1 MSINPIATE
10 APVADDFPSLS
21 FQVDQDICAITARCV
36 SSIILMP
43 DEVVHFPEA
52 PGYCLGVI
60 QLRGQVIPL
69 MDMRTLFGLY
79 PRDPGFGEDSGPQS
93 LVIVIENETTQM
105 GLAVDAV
112 HSVETIVPIDHSHS
126 DSFFAQSQYV
136 TGVGRSEKTGE
147 SLLILNHAALLALC
161 EGLSF

>member
-1 MSINPIATE
+1 MSMNPIPTE
-10 APVADDFPSLS
+10 PVAVDDFPSLS
-21 FQVDQDICAITARCV
+21 FQVDQDLCSITARCV
-36 SSIILMP
+36 SSILLMP

-52 PGYCLGVI
+52 PGYCLGLI

-79 PRDPGFGEDSGPQS
+79 PREPAYGEEGPQS
-93 LVIVIENETTQM
+93 LVIVIENETVQM
-105 GLAVDAV
+105 GLAVDQV
-112 HSVETIVPIDHSHS
+112 HSVETITPIDHSHS

-147 SLLILNHAALLALC
+147 SLLILDHAALLALC
-161 EGLSF
+161 EGLSY